1 MGWNLQ
7 MLNLILLLNTMLIL
21 MEKILAKL
29 KIQFHGLRLLAGIFP
44 STSLQPVNGSKNSIL
59 NWVMK
64 LSLFIEV
71 FSFFVFKTTLK
82 DFPFYSSILFTLWF
96 RYLPSHIKESC
107 IYLSSQLFLKT
118 PNYEIPRKVKEKCI
132 SKQPADQ
139 NFKNFPF
146 SVYHGA
152 TPWSHWTMQRVKKLN
167 LCGKTT
173 VDKSTWIKA

>member
-1 MGWNLQ
+1 MKENNIETYSTYNEGKSVVAERFIKTLKNKIFKHMTAVSKNVYFDVLD
-7 MLNLILLLNTMLIL
+7 NIDGNYNNTFHIIVGMKPTDVKSDSFA
-21 MEKILAKL
+21 EYNVDSNGKILAKL
-29 KIQFHGLRLLAGIFP
+29 KIQFHGLGLLAGIFP

-96 RYLPSHIKESC
+96 RYLPTHIKESC

-118 PNYEIPRKVKEKCI
+118 PN
-132 SKQPADQ
+132 
-139 NFKNFPF
+139 
-146 SVYHGA
+146 
-152 TPWSHWTMQRVKKLN
+152 
-167 LCGKTT
+167 
-173 VDKSTWIKA
+173 